1 MTILLNLLKLRVI
14 FLDSTPSVF
23 LYLGHKK
30 SNILLKNMYFCKKL
44 RIMVLELEDLFQ
56 KNGYSEK
63 DFRLDMAILVYQR
76 KVASLNRAARLAGV
90 SLKAFEQILFDRNI
104 SKPANNTQSISLSEQ
119 FLNTLNSND
128 PLRDAIKPIKSTITI
143 EELIKEQNYQGTDWN
158 KLNAIAEKMA
168 IQEPIEMLLAQLK
181 D

>member
-1 MTILLNLLKLRVI
+1 
-14 FLDSTPSVF
+14 
-23 LYLGHKK
+23 
-30 SNILLKNMYFCKKL
+30 
-44 RIMVLELEDLFQ
+44 MVLELEDLFQ

-90 SLKAFEQILFDRNI
+90 SVKAFEQTLADRNI
-104 SKPANNTQSISLSEQ
+104 SKLTNNTPCISLSEQ
-119 FLNTLNSND
+119 FLNTLSSND
-128 PLRDAIKPIKSTITI
+128 PLREAIKPIKSTITI

-158 KLNAIAEKMA
+158 KLNLIAENMA
-168 IQEPIEMLLAQLK
+168 IKEPIELLLAQLK

>member
-1 MTILLNLLKLRVI
+1 
-14 FLDSTPSVF
+14 
-23 LYLGHKK
+23 
-30 SNILLKNMYFCKKL
+30 MYFCKKS
-44 RIMVLELEDLFQ
+44 RTMVLELEDLFQ

-90 SLKAFEQILFDRNI
+90 SVKAFEQILVDRNI
-104 SKPANNTQSISLSEQ
+104 SKPANNTQFISLSEQ

>member
-1 MTILLNLLKLRVI
+1 
-14 FLDSTPSVF
+14 
-23 LYLGHKK
+23 
-30 SNILLKNMYFCKKL
+30 MYFCRKS

-90 SLKAFEQILFDRNI
+90 SVKAFEQTLADRNI
-104 SKPANNTQSISLSEQ
+104 SKLTNNTPSGSLSKQ
-119 FLNTLNSND
+119 FLNTLSSND
-128 PLRDAIKPIKSTITI
+128 PLREAIKPIKSTITI
-143 EELIKEQNYQGTDWN
+143 EDLIKEQNYQGTDWN
-158 KLNAIAEKMA
+158 KLNLIAENMA
-168 IQEPIEMLLAQLK
+168 IKEPIELLLAQLK

>member
-1 MTILLNLLKLRVI
+1 
-14 FLDSTPSVF
+14 
-23 LYLGHKK
+23 
-30 SNILLKNMYFCKKL
+30 MYFCRKS

-90 SLKAFEQILFDRNI
+90 SVKAFEQTLADRNI
-104 SKPANNTQSISLSEQ
+104 RKLTNDTLSVSLSEQ
-119 FLNTLNSND
+119 FLNTLSSND
-128 PLRDAIKPIKSTITI
+128 PLREAIKPIKSTITI
-143 EELIKEQNYQGTDWN
+143 EELTKEQNYEGTDWN
-158 KLNAIAEKMA
+158 KLNLIAENMA
-168 IQEPIEMLLAQLK
+168 IKEPIELLLAQLK

>member
-1 MTILLNLLKLRVI
+1 
-14 FLDSTPSVF
+14 
-23 LYLGHKK
+23 
-30 SNILLKNMYFCKKL
+30 MYFCRKS

-90 SLKAFEQILFDRNI
+90 SVKAFEQTLADRNI
-104 SKPANNTQSISLSEQ
+104 RKLTNDTLSVSLSEQ
-119 FLNTLNSND
+119 FLNTLSSND
-128 PLRDAIKPIKSTITI
+128 PLREAIKPIKSTITI
-143 EELIKEQNYQGTDWN
+143 EDLIKEQNYQGTDWN
-158 KLNAIAEKMA
+158 KLNLIAENMA
-168 IQEPIEMLLAQLK
+168 IKEPIELLLAQLK

>member
-1 MTILLNLLKLRVI
+1 
-14 FLDSTPSVF
+14 
-23 LYLGHKK
+23 
-30 SNILLKNMYFCKKL
+30 MYFCRKS

-90 SLKAFEQILFDRNI
+90 SVKAFEQTLADRNI
-104 SKPANNTQSISLSEQ
+104 SKLTNNTLSVSLSEQ
-119 FLNTLNSND
+119 FLNTLSSND
-128 PLRDAIKPIKSTITI
+128 PLREAIKPIKSTITI
-143 EELIKEQNYQGTDWN
+143 EDLIKEQNYQGTDWN
-158 KLNAIAEKMA
+158 KLNLIAENMA
-168 IQEPIEMLLAQLK
+168 IKEPIELLLAQLK

>member
-1 MTILLNLLKLRVI
+1 
-14 FLDSTPSVF
+14 
-23 LYLGHKK
+23 
-30 SNILLKNMYFCKKL
+30 MYFCRKS

-90 SLKAFEQILFDRNI
+90 SVKAFEQTLADRNI
-104 SKPANNTQSISLSEQ
+104 SKLTNDSPSGSLSKQ
-119 FLNTLNSND
+119 FLNTLSSND
-128 PLRDAIKPIKSTITI
+128 PLREAIKPIKSTITI
-143 EELIKEQNYQGTDWN
+143 EDLIKEQNYQGTDWN
-158 KLNAIAEKMA
+158 KLNLIAENMA
-168 IQEPIEMLLAQLK
+168 IKEPIELLLAQLK

>member
-1 MTILLNLLKLRVI
+1 
-14 FLDSTPSVF
+14 
-23 LYLGHKK
+23 
-30 SNILLKNMYFCKKL
+30 MYFCKKS
-44 RIMVLELEDLFQ
+44 RTMVLELEDLFQ

-90 SLKAFEQILFDRNI
+90 SLKAFEQILVDRNI
-104 SKPANNTQSISLSEQ
+104 SKPANNTQFISLSEQ

-128 PLRDAIKPIKSTITI
+128 PLHGAIKPIKSTITI

>member
-1 MTILLNLLKLRVI
+1 
-14 FLDSTPSVF
+14 
-23 LYLGHKK
+23 
-30 SNILLKNMYFCKKL
+30 MYFCRKS

-90 SLKAFEQILFDRNI
+90 SVKAFEQTLADRNI
-104 SKPANNTQSISLSEQ
+104 SKLTNNTPSISLSEQ
-119 FLNTLNSND
+119 FLNTLSPND
-128 PLRDAIKPIKSTITI
+128 PLREAIKPIKSTITI
-143 EELIKEQNYQGTDWN
+143 EELTKEQNYEGTDWN
-158 KLNAIAEKMA
+158 KLNLIAENMA
-168 IQEPIEMLLAQLK
+168 IKEPIELLLAQLK